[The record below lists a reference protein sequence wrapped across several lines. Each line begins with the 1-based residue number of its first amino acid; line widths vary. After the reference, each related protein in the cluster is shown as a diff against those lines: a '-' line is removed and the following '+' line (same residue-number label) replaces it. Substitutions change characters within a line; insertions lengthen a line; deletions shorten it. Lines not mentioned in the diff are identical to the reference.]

1 MRGLELQNA
10 RQLRRAELRRNPR
23 IVGIEVPDC
32 YALDEGE
39 LLQRADAGDAGALG
53 ISVKRRLILDAL
65 GSSAIRLDA
74 IAAAWRIDTATL
86 DAWKRIPLLDKSGA
100 AAKIDALVLEEL
112 PETPEPGR
120 HQEPPASYD
129 ARNDR
134 RWARVD

>member
-1 MRGLELQNA
+1 MRGLELQEA
-10 RQLRRAELRRNPR
+10 RQNRRAELRRLHA
-23 IVGIEVPDC
+23 G
-32 YALDEGE
+32 
-39 LLQRADAGDAGALG
+39 RADAWGDYYCLDVDELLRRASLGDMGAHG
-53 ISVKRRLILDAL
+53 NAVKRRLMLDAL

-86 DAWKRIPLLDKSGA
+86 DAWKKKPLLDTTGIA
-100 AAKIDALVLEEL
+100 AAIDKQVLDEL

-120 HQEPPASYD
+120 EQEPPASID